1 MKLVGHSNK
10 QRRQNNEKSAECH
23 TVRVRAT
30 LPRVK
35 QNGTDYLAQ
44 KKRVPERHLRYILH
58 LKQILENDEY
68 EKKCQYSIQR
78 STLPP
83 AYTKIQQQKS

>member
-44 KKRVPERHLRYILH
+44 KKKGPRAP
-58 LKQILENDEY
+58 
-68 EKKCQYSIQR
+68 
-78 STLPP
+78 STLHF
-83 AYTKIQQQKS
+83 AFETNSGKR